1 MIIACVVPGVTTIPS
16 APTAATTSVTTG
28 MSVAGSLIPVTG
40 TIPGST
46 TTVTGVTAAVT
57 GATAAVTGSS
67 VVAATGEYLKNI
79 LDFLPFVRYLK
90 ERNFH
95 GHKREIKFFL

>member
-28 MSVAGSLIPVTG
+28 ISVAGSLLPVTG

-79 LDFLPFVRYLK
+79 LDFLAFVRYFK